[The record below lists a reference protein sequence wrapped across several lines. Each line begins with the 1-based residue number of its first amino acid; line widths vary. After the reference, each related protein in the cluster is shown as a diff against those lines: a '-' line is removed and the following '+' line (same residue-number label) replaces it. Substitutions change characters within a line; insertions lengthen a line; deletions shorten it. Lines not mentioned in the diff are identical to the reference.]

1 MTPAEHR
8 FSGPAGDL
16 CWFEWGKPGEGPS
29 LLLLH
34 ATGFHARCWDRVVE
48 ALPQGL
54 HVVAVDL
61 RGHGRSYRPASLS
74 DWGAT
79 AADVLALV
87 EALFPKPVFAIG
99 HSMGAAVAARVAAL
113 APDRFERLLLIDP
126 VLMPHEVYEA
136 GAGALLG
143 DPAEHP
149 ISRRR
154 NTWDSPEQMIERF
167 AGRAPYSGWKPEVLA
182 DYCRFG
188 LVTAPDGASLELGC
202 PPLLEASAYMGA
214 ARLDP
219 YPLFAQVTCPVT
231 VLRAP
236 SGERASAMD
245 FSLSPTWPGLA
256 GEFPN
261 ARDLYW
267 SDVTHFI
274 PMEAP
279 ERVAALIVEELG

>member
-1 MTPAEHR
+1 MTPVEHR
-8 FSGPAGDL
+8 FAGPAGEI
-16 CWFEWGKPGEGPS
+16 CWFEWGQPGQGPS

-48 ALPQGL
+48 ALPEGL
-54 HVVAVDL
+54 HIVAADL
-61 RGHGRSYRPASLS
+61 RGHGRSYRPASLH

-79 AADVLALV
+79 AADIAALV
-87 EALFPKPVFAIG
+87 EALFPAPVFAIG
-99 HSMGAAVAARVAAL
+99 HSMGGAVAARLAGL
-113 APDRFERLLLIDP
+113 APERFDRLLLIDP
-126 VLMPHEVYEA
+126 VLMPREVYEA
-136 GAGALLG
+136 GASAPLG
-143 DPAEHP
+143 DTADHP

-154 NTWDSPEQMIERF
+154 NIWDNPEQMIARF
-167 AGRAPYSGWKPEVLA
+167 ADRAPYSGWKSDVLD

-188 LVTAPDGASLELGC
+188 LVPGSDDMLELGC
-202 PPLLEASAYMGA
+202 PPHLEASAYMGA

-219 YPLFAQVTCPVT
+219 YPLFASATCPVT

-245 FSLSPTWPGLA
+245 FSLSPTWPGIA
-256 GEFPN
+256 AEFPKG
-261 ARDLYW
+261 RDVYW